1 MSSRPEDPN
10 AAPGG
15 ARERW
20 RPEPEVG
27 TASGGHLSP
36 DVGATGPLFDTLPDR
51 ERPAPERT
59 DSISRAARE
68 RRGKTTQQRRRR
80 QRVTVRRVKRNLRHV
95 DPLSIFKLSLFF
107 YALAVVGW
115 LIFAAIVY
123 SFIESMGLFDSI
135 EEISRGL
142 ALGWRV
148 EIDLWFVE
156 KWALLIGLVFWV
168 VGSLLNLLI
177 AFLFNVGA
185 DMIGGVDMTFVE
197 RET

>member
-1 MSSRPEDPN
+1 MFE
-10 AAPGG
+10 
-15 ARERW
+15 
-20 RPEPEVG
+20 
-27 TASGGHLSP
+27 
-36 DVGATGPLFDTLPDR
+36 TLPER

-59 DSISRAARE
+59 DVISRAARE

-95 DPLSIFKLSLFF
+95 DPLAVFKLSLFF
-107 YALAVVGW
+107 YALAVVAW
-115 LIFAAIVY
+115 MIFAAIVY
-123 SFIESMGLFDSI
+123 SFIEGMGLFDSI

-156 KWALLIGLVFWV
+156 KWALVIGLVFWL
-168 VGSLLNLLI
+168 VGSLMNLLI